1 MSSSSAAI
9 RVLTEPNPMFRAEP
23 PTRTMPPPPSGSS
36 ASRAD
41 RSPALSDS
49 SPRIAHNRSL
59 IALRAPRSHL
69 DPDVPGSMRVDGLKV
84 AQGLKEDS
92 APPSP
97 QRARPRSGGR
107 LPPEGP
113 QQGTAT
119 HRSLM
124 DRLQWLTVQR

>member
-9 RVLTEPNPMFRAEP
+9 RVLTEPNQMFRAEP
-23 PTRTMPPPPSGSS
+23 PTRTMPPPQPGSS

-41 RSPALSDS
+41 PSPLSSDFE
-49 SPRIAHNRSL
+49 PRARTL
-59 IALRAPRSHL
+59 IPMYRAQCVST
-69 DPDVPGSMRVDGLKV
+69 GLKV